1 MLLNFFPISIYQ
13 HFIMKSNARI
23 IVIFVCCFANTG
35 QYLQRH
41 ITRQIT
47 SIYLKEWSA
56 MEFQLWQ
63 FQEAK
68 WFMKVE
74 FSMSQQEKANMSLVH
89 HSLHMSTNESDS
101 GNRLIKLINLWN
113 ALYNMRITSSWE
125 KKFWDSMVIF
135 FSNQN
140 MPRWEERKRRTQILL
155 LFILQKNIVD

>member
-1 MLLNFFPISIYQ
+1 MCCILC
-13 HFIMKSNARI
+13 A
-23 IVIFVCCFANTG
+23 VFVNTG

-63 FQEAK
+63 FQEGK

-74 FSMSQQEKANMSLVH
+74 FSMSQQEKANMSPVH
-89 HSLHMSTNESDS
+89 HSLHMYTNESGS
-101 GNRLIKLINLWN
+101 GNRLIKIINLCN

-125 KKFWDSMVIF
+125 EKFGDSIVIF
-135 FSNQN
+135 LTNQN
-140 MPRWEERKRRTQILL
+140 MPRWEEKKQRPTQILL
-155 LFILQKNIVD
+155 LFILQKNIMY